1 MSSPDGAG
9 GPETTALPLLVP
21 RSRLVPAVLAAFVAG
36 VLLTTSLTP
45 AESDE
50 TQVATAPQSAAV
62 TGADTRD
69 ASGAGTDTTEV
80 AAGTAVAGTASGAP
94 EGAASIAPA
103 SGSRA
108 PAGVAAP
115 VGGPASASPVTGSGT
130 PAAVNAAPAGGNGG
144 ATAPG
149 VTEKAIKLTHL
160 SGDSAS
166 VGAVCPRCGN
176 DKSGS
181 EGGAVKALLAAW
193 RRDGKLPIYGR
204 DLEVTTRS
212 FELLS
217 AEAARNSCVQA
228 VQVDKPFAVISGIG
242 QFTGDCVA
250 REFKKLY
257 ISGQSVGDDDLL
269 RSAPRIVQVY
279 PTRSKVWRNYVEW
292 LDRKGLLKGQVLG
305 MYSPAD
311 SSTTSVQDSLTKS
324 FRQELAAK
332 GYKLAVDMTYDLAQS
347 ASTDTVAVQRFMG
360 ERVTVALIF
369 GALTEPSGFQ
379 NRAEALGYRPKYP
392 VAETGN
398 ETTDAVADVGY
409 NAEAQ
414 NRNLGLKTERWEW
427 AARRP
432 ATPAGNETAAYCLKA
447 YQDFY
452 KRQLDVFDHD
462 AEIHTIQHDCSVLEV
477 LRQALINAGPNLTER
492 SFFEGLYKIKNFET
506 SDIARVSYAPG
517 KHAGSDV
524 FADTEFRK
532 ERFPASNNYWGTTS
546 PWFQAFKP

>member
-1 MSSPDGAG
+1 MAGPDVAG
-9 GPETTALPLLVP
+9 GSDSTAPMFVP
-21 RSRLVPAVLAAFVAG
+21 RSRLVPFVLAAFVAG
-36 VLLTTSLTP
+36 VLLTTSLSPNDDP
-45 AESDE
+45 AD
-50 TQVATAPQSAAV
+50 QVVAGSGAAATRSNDSPSASAGGDAATADDTTGTVGVGATAPDATTGVSAAGG
-62 TGADTRD
+62 TATTAPGARP
-69 ASGAGTDTTEV
+69 
-80 AAGTAVAGTASGAP
+80 AAG
-94 EGAASIAPA
+94 APA
-103 SGSRA
+103 A
-108 PAGVAAP
+108 AGP
-115 VGGPASASPVTGSGT
+115 TSFSAV
-130 PAAVNAAPAGGNGG
+130 PAGGNGG
-144 ATAPG
+144 ATAQG

-204 DLEVTTRS
+204 DLEPTIRS

-269 RSAPRIVQVY
+269 QSAPRIVQVY

-311 SSTTSVQDSLTKS
+311 TSTSSVQDSLTKS
-324 FRQELAAK
+324 FRQGLTAK

-360 ERVTVALIF
+360 EKVTVAFIF
-369 GALTEPSGFQ
+369 GVLTEPSGFQ

-398 ETTDAVADVGY
+398 ETTDAVADIAY

-414 NRNLGLKTERWEW
+414 NRNMGLKTERWEW
-427 AARRP
+427 AVRRP
-432 ATPAGNETAAYCLKA
+432 ATPAGNETAVYCLKA

-492 SFFEGLYKIKNFET
+492 SFFEGLYKVKNYET
-506 SDIARVSYAPG
+506 SDMARVSYAPG

-532 ERFPASNNYWGTTS
+532 ERFQPSNNYWGTIT